1 MQKNKPAETDS
12 KDYILAKRRR
22 FLINFGYFSAIVLII
37 WFCAAYLVKLT
48 LPFLAGLFIAL
59 ALKPAVDALSSLLK
73 LKRKPM
79 AVAVTS
85 LMYLSAAGILSLLL
99 LFTATSVG
107 RLLSGLPDIYQNN
120 IAPAIEEAEALILR
134 FGGEKL
140 LSSFARGGLSSFGE
154 QFVASLLEKGTS
166 IASSLPD
173 LLLTATFTVVFSLFI
188 CADYNNV
195 TGFLARQLP
204 KKHRQLLFDA
214 KSALLQGIGKMLGAY
229 LLLMFITFSLL
240 LLSFWLL
247 GVSSPFAVAAVTAV
261 LDALPLFGVGAV
273 LIPWAVLEFFN
284 GNIALGAALL
294 LTFAV
299 ITLLRNLL
307 EPRLLGKNTSL
318 DPVAALFSIYLGW
331 RLFGFAGLFFMPL
344 LSLVLCKL
352 CETGKLKLW
361 VRKSQ

>member
-1 MQKNKPAETDS
+1 MQKDKTATLDGREDV
-12 KDYILAKRRR
+12 LAKRRR
-22 FLINFGYFSAIVLII
+22 FLINFGYFSAVALII
-37 WFCAAYLVKLT
+37 WLCAAHLAELL
-48 LPFLAGLFIAL
+48 LPFWAGLFIAL

-79 AVAVTS
+79 AFALTS

-107 RLLSGLPDIYQNN
+107 RLLAGLPEIYSDS
-120 IAPAIEEAEALILR
+120 ILPAIEGLEQLIIR
-134 FGGEKL
+134 FGGERL
-140 LSSFARGGLSSFGE
+140 LAYFASGGLSALGE
-154 QFVASLLEKGTS
+154 QLAAEVLEHGAAL
-166 IASSLPD
+166 ASSLPSA
-173 LLLTATFTVVFSLFI
+173 LLTATFTIVFSLFI

-195 TGFLARQLP
+195 TGFIARQLP

-229 LLLMFITFSLL
+229 LLLMFITFALL
-240 LLSFWLL
+240 LLAFWLL
-247 GVSSPFAVAAVTAV
+247 GVKSPFAVAAVTAV
-261 LDALPLFGVGAV
+261 LDALPLFGVGV
-273 LIPWAVLEFFN
+273 LLVPWAVTEFLR
-284 GNIALGAALL
+284 GNFAMGAALL

-318 DPVAALFSIYLGW
+318 DPVAALLSIYLGW
-331 RLFGFAGLFFMPL
+331 RLFGFAGLFLMPL
-344 LSLVLCKL
+344 VFLVLCRL

-361 VRKSQ
+361 VRKS